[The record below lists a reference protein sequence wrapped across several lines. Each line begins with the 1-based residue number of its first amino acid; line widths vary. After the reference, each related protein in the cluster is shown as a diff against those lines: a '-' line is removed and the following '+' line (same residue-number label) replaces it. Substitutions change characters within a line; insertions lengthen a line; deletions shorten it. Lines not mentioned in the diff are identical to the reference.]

1 MPGDYTPPLT
11 SLCPKCTESGKFTPL
26 FSQNKMGSSCSFEK
40 VFCVCVCVCVFNS
53 PWPGAVDSICKLGQ
67 CNPIV
72 SPPGLAFN
80 SWVTFLLLVLG
91 TVSCHALKAS
101 CWFTELTFLSTLSSK
116 ISSLPG
122 GIRSSHPMSH
132 LGPDTTLNS
141 ITEPFDTR
149 QEKIA
154 CHTLC
159 ASSSSQT
166 VTQRHGCIGS
176 LHNAY

>member
-1 MPGDYTPPLT
+1 M
-11 SLCPKCTESGKFTPL
+11 
-26 FSQNKMGSSCSFEK
+26 
-40 VFCVCVCVCVFNS
+40 CVCVCMFNS

-80 SWVTFLLLVLG
+80 SWVTFLLLVPG
-91 TVSCHALKAS
+91 TVRCHALKAS